1 MRARVYP
8 YATARHRAYTMAAPM
23 KRNAPCTDGPL
34 PDSEKRS
41 KGDAVTPEEKL
52 DDDDDDEEEE
62 EEEPVFDSISA
73 LLAYG
78 MKRNALNAL
87 HFAVWGKAQKRGKVT
102 VSRALM
108 NAIVG
113 TIGKHIDKTGPPLIR
128 IRSIEMF
135 GLPVEFE
142 HMVGAAF
149 GALSTAAN
157 LKSPNARKAWFAHG
171 GKMLVAEIVCPAPR
185 KFEFAMAFAA
195 DD

>member
-1 MRARVYP
+1 
-8 YATARHRAYTMAAPM
+8 MAAPM
-23 KRNAPCTDGPL
+23 KRDAPCTNDPL

-41 KGDAVTPEEKL
+41 KGDDATPEEKL
-52 DDDDDDEEEE
+52 VDDDDEEEE
-62 EEEPVFDSISA
+62 EEDEELVFDSISA
-73 LLAYG
+73 LLAHG

-128 IRSIEMF
+128 IRSLEMF
-135 GLPVEFE
+135 GLPIEFE

-149 GALSTAAN
+149 GALSTTAN
-157 LKSPNARKAWFAHG
+157 LKSPNARKARFAHG

-195 DD
+195 AD